1 MGIKVFRVAE
11 MVAAEQAADAAGHS
25 YAQMMEMAGAAVARA
40 IQQRWDVAGKE
51 VLVLVGPGNNGGD
64 GLVAGRYLA
73 EAGASVSF
81 YLYRPR
87 DPEKDENYA
96 AVEKMDLFNVTAAN
110 DQRYRV
116 LRLRLRSADIIVDA
130 LLGTGVD
137 RPIGGEL
144 ATLLRQVRVGLQE
157 RPGSAAGSALALTS
171 VAAVT
176 PSPESDRPV
185 VVAVDV
191 PSGLNSDTGALD
203 PLALPAALT
212 VTFAGPKRGHFIFP
226 GAAAVGE
233 LIVADIGIRADLPPV
248 AAVPVQLA
256 TAETARALLPPRPQD
271 GHKGTFGTVLVAAG
285 SSHYWGAP
293 LLCGLGAYRAG
304 AGLVALAVPRAVRP
318 VAASRLPEATYPP
331 IPADEDLDE
340 ASAAMLLEDAG
351 RYDAMLVGPGL
362 GQASGFVEALLAQA
376 ERLPPLVVDAD
387 GLNTL
392 AALEDWASRLPRQT
406 ILTPHPGEMARL
418 MGITLSE
425 LKERDRVE
433 LAREQAQAWGHV
445 VLLKGAY
452 TVVAAP
458 DGEATLLPFATPA
471 LSTAGSGDV
480 LAGVIVAL
488 LGQGLAPYEA
498 AVLGGYLHGAAG
510 AIAEELAGKSGLLAH
525 EIAEFVMIA
534 LRRLTEGSKAGSS
547 EAG

>member
-11 MVAAEQAADAAGHS
+11 MVAAEQAADASGHP
-25 YAQMMEMAGAAVARA
+25 YAQMMETAGAAVALA
-40 IQQRWDVAGKE
+40 VQQRWEIAGKE

-73 EAGASVSF
+73 EAGATVSF

-87 DPEKDENYA
+87 DAEKDENYA
-96 AVEKMDLFNVTAAN
+96 AVEKMGLFNVVAPA
-110 DQRYRV
+110 DQRFRV
-116 LRLRLRSADIIVDA
+116 LRLRLRSADIVVDA

-144 ATLLRQVRVGLQE
+144 ASLLRQVRAGLDE
-157 RPGSAAGSALALTS
+157 RSDRSSETAPALVS
-171 VAAVT
+171 VSAVT
-176 PSPESDRPV
+176 PAPQAGTPI

-203 PLALPAALT
+203 PLAIPAALT

-233 LIVADIGIRADLPPV
+233 LVVAGIGIRPDLPPV
-248 AAVPVQLA
+248 AAVPLHLA
-256 TAETARALLPPRPQD
+256 TAEAARALLPPRPRD

-318 VAASRLPEATYPP
+318 VAAGRLPEATYPP
-331 IPADEDLDE
+331 VPATEDLDE
-340 ASAAMLLEDAG
+340 ASAAMLLEDAD
-351 RYDAMLVGPGL
+351 RYDALLVGPGM
-362 GQASGFVEALLAQA
+362 GHAPGFVEALLARQ

-392 AALEDWASRLPRQT
+392 AALDDWPARLPRNT

-418 MGITLSE
+418 VGCSLAE
-425 LKERDRVE
+425 LRARDRVD
-433 LAREQAQAWGHV
+433 LAREQAQSWGHV

-458 DGEATLLPFATPA
+458 DGQATLLPFATPA

-480 LAGVIVAL
+480 LAGIIVAL
-488 LGQGLAPYEA
+488 LGQGLAPYDA

-510 AIAEELAGKSGLLAH
+510 SIAEELAGTSGLLASD
-525 EIAEFVMIA
+525 IAEFVMTA
-534 LRRLTEGSKAGSS
+534 RRRLEEGR
-547 EAG
+547 

>member
-1 MGIKVFRVAE
+1 MAIKIFTVAE
-11 MVAAEQAADAAGHS
+11 MVVAEKAADAAGNS
-25 YAQMMEMAGAAVARA
+25 YAQMMETAGAGVARA
-40 IQQRWDVAGKE
+40 IQQRWAVAGKE
-51 VLVLVGPGNNGGD
+51 ILVLVGPGNNGGD

-73 EAGASVSF
+73 AAGAEVAF

-87 DPEKDENYA
+87 DAAEDENYA
-96 AVEKMDLFNVTAAN
+96 AIQAMGLFHVTAGEDEAYTILR
-110 DQRYRV
+110 QRVRT
-116 LRLRLRSADIIVDA
+116 AEIVIDA

-144 ATLLRQVRVGLQE
+144 AQLMSAVQGGLQE
-157 RPGSAAGSALALTS
+157 RGPRAAAKAAALVTVTALTGP
-171 VAAVT
+171 A
-176 PSPESDRPV
+176 ESGAPV

-233 LIVADIGIRADLPPV
+233 LVVADIGVGEELDVV
-248 AAVPVQLA
+248 AAVPLRLA
-256 TAETARALLPPRPQD
+256 TAATARALLPARPRD
-271 GHKGTFGTVLVAAG
+271 GHKGTFGWALIAAG
-285 SSHYWGAP
+285 SAHYWGAP

-304 AGLVALAVPRAVRP
+304 AGLVALALPRAVRP
-318 VAASRLPEATYPP
+318 VVAGQLPEATYPP
-331 IPADEDLDE
+331 VAAQDNLDE
-340 ASAAMLLEDAG
+340 GSAAMLLEMMDS
-351 RYDAMLVGPGL
+351 YDALLVGPGL
-362 GQASGFVEALLAQA
+362 GEAPALVAALLAEA
-376 ERLPPLVVDAD
+376 DRLPPLVLDAD

-392 AALEDWASRLPRQT
+392 AGIDNWHERLPPNT

-418 MGITLSE
+418 MGIAMGE
-425 LKERDRVE
+425 LKQRDRVA

-458 DGEATLLPFATPA
+458 DGQATLLPFATPV

-510 AIAEELAGKSGLLAH
+510 QLAEEATGPAGLLAA
-525 EIAEFVMIA
+525 EIAEWVVA
-534 LRRLTEGSKAGSS
+534 ARQRLEGTWQA
-547 EAG
+547 